1 MMDFEK
7 AAINVFKEEF
17 SNSRLQGSFF
27 HFSQAIYRHD
37 QSAIQNVQ
45 DYFNHLVE
53 KPEIVLEDAH
63 HPSLLPQF
71 SFCIT
76 SSENIAQFQERLSYN
91 LRTLVLTSLYEA
103 VSSCK
108 WNNMFVMQDV
118 VEACLCLNQRY
129 LQLIDTFELK

>member
-7 AAINVFKEEF
+7 AAINVFKEKF

-76 SSENIAQFQERLSYN
+76 SSENIAQFQGRLSYN
-91 LRTLVLTSLYEA
+91 FRTAVLTNLYEA
-103 VSSCK
+103 VSS
-108 WNNMFVMQDV
+108 
-118 VEACLCLNQRY
+118 
-129 LQLIDTFELK
+129 